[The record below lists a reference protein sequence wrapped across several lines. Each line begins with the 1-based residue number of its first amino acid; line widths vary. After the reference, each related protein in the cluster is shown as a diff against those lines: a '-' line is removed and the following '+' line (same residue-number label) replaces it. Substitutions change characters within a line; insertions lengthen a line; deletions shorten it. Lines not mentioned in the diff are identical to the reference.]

1 MVPADPNDATADFT
15 GRAAIFPL
23 PNVTLFPN
31 VMLPLHIFEPRYRC
45 MAEDTLSGDR
55 YLALGL
61 LKDGWEDRYES
72 KDCEIHDTVCLGK
85 VIANEQLEDG
95 RHYLM
100 LQGLRRAK
108 LVTELD
114 TDLPYRLGM
123 LEIVEDVYPQ
133 TPVIDRDRRQEELV
147 DWFRRAYPKLGLESD
162 ILHALGS
169 DMQLG
174 ELCDVI
180 SHSLKLPPEDAQ
192 QLLAQANVD
201 ERSDLV
207 LEMLKLQFRGTVEPA
222 GRDFPPGFS
231 LN

>member
-1 MVPADPNDATADFT
+1 MTPAEPNDALADFT

-45 MAEDTLSGDR
+45 MAEDVLNGDR

-61 LKDGWEDRYES
+61 LKDGWEGRYET

-108 LVTELD
+108 LVTELE

-123 LEIVEDVYPQ
+123 MEVVEDVYPQ
-133 TPVIDRDRRQEELV
+133 IPVIDREHRQEELV
-147 DWFRRAYPKLGLESD
+147 DWFRKAYPKLGLETD
-162 ILHALGS
+162 LILALGS
-169 DMQLG
+169 GIQLG

-180 SHSLKLPPEDAQ
+180 AHSLKLPSEDAQ
-192 QLLAQANVD
+192 RLLAQADVD
-201 ERSDLV
+201 QRSDLV
-207 LEMLKLQFRGTVEPA
+207 LEMLKLQFRGTFEFA
-222 GRDFPPGFS
+222 GREFPPGFS

>member
-1 MVPADPNDATADFT
+1 MTPTDSNDAVADFT

-23 PNVTLFPN
+23 PNATLFPN

-45 MAEDTLSGDR
+45 MAEDTLNGDR
-55 YLALGL
+55 YLAMAL
-61 LKDGWEDRYES
+61 LKDGREDRYES

-100 LQGLRRAK
+100 LQGLRRAQ
-108 LVTELD
+108 LVTELE

-123 LEIVEDVYPQ
+123 LEIVEDIYPQ
-133 TPVIDRDRRQEELV
+133 TPVIDRDHRQEELV
-147 DWFRRAYPKLGLESD
+147 DWFRRAYPKLGLEAD
-162 ILHALGS
+162 IIHALGS

-180 SHSLKLPPEDAQ
+180 AHSLKLPPENAQ
-192 QLLAQANVD
+192 RLLAQANVD

-207 LEMLKLQFRGTVEPA
+207 LEMLKLQFRGTFA
-222 GRDFPPGFS
+222 QSGREFPPGFS

>member
-1 MVPADPNDATADFT
+1 MTPADPNDATADFT

-45 MAEDTLSGDR
+45 MAEDTLSGDG

-61 LKDGWEDRYES
+61 LKDGWEDSYET
-72 KDCEIHDTVCLGK
+72 KDCAIHDTVCLGK

-100 LQGLRRAK
+100 LQGLRRAQ
-108 LVTELD
+108 LVTELE

-123 LEIVEDVYPQ
+123 LELVEDIYPQ
-133 TPVIDRDRRQEELV
+133 TPVIDRERRQEELV
-147 DWFRRAYPKLGLESD
+147 NWFRRAYPKLGLEAD
-162 ILHALGS
+162 IIHALGS

-180 SHSLKLPPEDAQ
+180 AHSLKLPPENAQ

-201 ERSDLV
+201 QRSDLV
-207 LEMLKLQFRGTVEPA
+207 LEMLKLQFRGTLEPA

>member
-1 MVPADPNDATADFT
+1 MTPADPNDVTADFT

-23 PNVTLFPN
+23 PNATLFPN

-45 MAEDTLSGDR
+45 MAEDILKGDR

-85 VIANEQLEDG
+85 VISNEQLEDG

-108 LVTELD
+108 LVSELD

-123 LEIVEDVYPQ
+123 LELVQDVYPQ
-133 TPVIDRDRRQEELV
+133 TPIIDRERRQEELV
-147 DWFRRAYPKLGLESD
+147 DWFRKAYPKLGMEADL
-162 ILHALGS
+162 IHALGS
-169 DMQLG
+169 GIQLG

-180 SHSLKLPPEDAQ
+180 AHSLKLPPENAQ
-192 QLLAQANVD
+192 RLLAQADVD
-201 ERSDLV
+201 QRSDIV
-207 LEMLKLQFRGTVEPA
+207 LEMLKLQFRGTFEPA
-222 GRDFPPGFS
+222 GRKFPPGFS

>member
-1 MVPADPNDATADFT
+1 MTPADPNDATAGFT
-15 GRAAIFPL
+15 GQAAIFPL

-45 MAEDTLSGDR
+45 MAEDILKGDLF
-55 YLALGL
+55 LALGL

-85 VIANEQLEDG
+85 VISNEQLEDG

-108 LVTELD
+108 LVTELE

-123 LEIVEDVYPQ
+123 LELIPDVYPQ
-133 TPVIDRDRRQEELV
+133 TPIIDRGRRQEELV
-147 DWFRRAYPKLGLESD
+147 DWFRKAYPKLGMEAD
-162 ILHALGS
+162 IIHALGS
-169 DMQLG
+169 GIQLG

-180 SHSLKLPPEDAQ
+180 AHSLKLPPENAQ
-192 QLLAQANVD
+192 QLLAQADVD
-201 ERSDLV
+201 QRSDLV
-207 LEMLKLQFRGTVEPA
+207 LEMLKLQFRGTFENA
-222 GRDFPPGFS
+222 GREFPPGFS

>member
-1 MVPADPNDATADFT
+1 MTPADPNDATADFT

-45 MAEDTLSGDR
+45 MAEDTLSGDG

-61 LKDGWEDRYES
+61 LKDGWEDSYKT
-72 KDCEIHDTVCLGK
+72 KDCAIHDTVCLGK

-100 LQGLRRAK
+100 LQGLRRAQ
-108 LVTELD
+108 LVTELE

-123 LEIVEDVYPQ
+123 LELVEDIYPQ
-133 TPVIDRDRRQEELV
+133 TPVIDRERRQEELV
-147 DWFRRAYPKLGLESD
+147 NWFRRAYPKLGLEAE
-162 ILHALGS
+162 IIHALGS

-180 SHSLKLPPEDAQ
+180 AHSLKLPSEDAQ

-201 ERSDLV
+201 QRSDLV
-207 LEMLKLQFRGTVEPA
+207 LEMLKLQFRGTLEPA

>member
-1 MVPADPNDATADFT
+1 MTPAEPNDVTADFT

-45 MAEDTLSGDR
+45 MAEDTLSGDG
-55 YLALGL
+55 YLAMGL
-61 LKDGWEDRYES
+61 LKGGWEDRYES

-85 VIANEQLEDG
+85 VIANDQLEDG

-108 LVTELD
+108 LVTELE

-123 LEIVEDVYPQ
+123 LEVVEDVYPK
-133 TPVIDRDRRQEELV
+133 TPLIDRERRQEELV
-147 DWFRRAYPKLGLESD
+147 EWFGKAYPKLGMEGDLF
-162 ILHALGS
+162 HALGS
-169 DMQLG
+169 GMQLG
-174 ELCDVI
+174 ELCDVLA
-180 SHSLKLPPEDAQ
+180 HSLKLPSEDAQ
-192 QLLAQANVD
+192 RLLAQADVD
-201 ERSDLV
+201 QRSDLV
-207 LEMLKLQFRGTVEPA
+207 LEMLKLQFRGTLEPV

-231 LN
+231 MN

>member
-1 MVPADPNDATADFT
+1 MTPADPHDTTADFT

-23 PNVTLFPN
+23 PDVTLFPN

-45 MAEDTLSGDR
+45 MAEDILKGDR
-55 YLALGL
+55 YLAMAM
-61 LKDGWEDRYES
+61 LKDGWEDRYET

-85 VIANEQLEDG
+85 VISNEQLEDG

-108 LVTELD
+108 LVTELE

-123 LEIVEDVYPQ
+123 LELVQDVYPQ
-133 TPVIDRDRRQEELV
+133 MAVIDRNRRQEELV
-147 DWFRRAYPKLGLESD
+147 DWFRKAYPKLGMEADL
-162 ILHALGS
+162 IHALGS
-169 DMQLG
+169 GVELG

-180 SHSLKLPPEDAQ
+180 AHSLKLPPEDAQ
-192 QLLAQANVD
+192 RLLAQADVD
-201 ERSDLV
+201 QRSDIV
-207 LEMLKLQFRGTVEPA
+207 LEMLKLQFRGTFEPA

>member
-1 MVPADPNDATADFT
+1 MTPADSDDATADFS

-45 MAEDTLSGDR
+45 MAEDVLNGDR

-61 LKDGWEDRYES
+61 LKDGWEDQYET
-72 KDCEIHDTVCLGK
+72 KNCEIHDTVCLGK

-108 LVTELD
+108 LVEELK

-123 LEIVEDVYPQ
+123 LEVIEDVYPK
-133 TPVIDRDRRQEELV
+133 TPIIDRERRQEELV
-147 DWFRRAYPKLGLESD
+147 NWFRKAYPKLGLEAD
-162 ILHALGS
+162 MIHALGS
-169 DMQLG
+169 GIQLG

-180 SHSLKLPPEDAQ
+180 AHSLKLPPENAQ
-192 QLLAQANVD
+192 RLLDQVD
-201 ERSDLV
+201 VDQRSDLV
-207 LEMLKLQFRGTVEPA
+207 LELLKLQFRGTFEPT
-222 GRDFPPGFS
+222 GREFPPGFS

>member
-1 MVPADPNDATADFT
+1 MTPADPNNATADFT

-23 PNVTLFPN
+23 PNATLFPN

-45 MAEDTLSGDR
+45 MAEDILKGDR
-55 YLALGL
+55 YLALAM
-61 LKDGWEDRYES
+61 LKDGWEDRYET
-72 KDCEIHDTVCLGK
+72 KDCEIHDTLCLGK
-85 VIANEQLEDG
+85 VIANDQLEDG

-108 LVTELD
+108 LVIELE
-114 TDLPYRLGM
+114 TDLPYRLGK
-123 LEIVEDVYPQ
+123 LELVQDVYPQ

-147 DWFRRAYPKLGLESD
+147 DWFRKAYPKLGLEAD
-162 ILHALGS
+162 LIHALGS
-169 DMQLG
+169 GVGLG

-180 SHSLKLPPEDAQ
+180 AHSLKLPPEAAQ
-192 QLLAQANVD
+192 RLLAQADVD
-201 ERSDLV
+201 QRSDIV
-207 LEMLKLQFRGTVEPA
+207 LEMLKLQFRGTFEST

>member
-1 MVPADPNDATADFT
+1 MTPADPNDATADFT

-45 MAEDTLSGDR
+45 MAEDTLNGDG

-61 LKDGWEDRYES
+61 LKDGWEDRYET
-72 KDCEIHDTVCLGK
+72 KECEIHDIVCLGK
-85 VIANEQLEDG
+85 VIANERLEDG

-108 LVTELD
+108 LVTELE

-123 LEIVEDVYPQ
+123 LELVDDVYPLD
-133 TPVIDRDRRQEELV
+133 PVIDRERRQEELV
-147 DWFRRAYPKLGLESD
+147 DWFRKAYPKLGMEAD
-162 ILHALGS
+162 MIHALGTGI
-169 DMQLG
+169 QLG

-180 SHSLKLPPEDAQ
+180 AHSLKLPPSDAQ
-192 QLLAQANVD
+192 RLLSQANVD
-201 ERSDLV
+201 QRSDLV
-207 LEMLKLQFRGTVEPA
+207 LEMLKLQFRGTFESTVRE
-222 GRDFPPGFS
+222 FPPGFS

>member
-1 MVPADPNDATADFT
+1 MTPADPHDATADFS

-45 MAEDTLSGDR
+45 MAEDTLQGDG
-55 YLALGL
+55 YLAMGL
-61 LKDGWEDRYES
+61 LKDGWEDNYES

-108 LVTELD
+108 LVTELE
-114 TDLPYRLGM
+114 TDLPYRLGR
-123 LEIVEDVYPQ
+123 LELVEDFYPQ
-133 TPVIDRDRRQEELV
+133 IPMIDRERRQEELV
-147 DWFRRAYPKLGLESD
+147 EWFGKAYPKLGMQAE
-162 ILHALGS
+162 IVHALGS
-169 DMQLG
+169 GMQLG
-174 ELCDVI
+174 ELCDVLA
-180 SHSLKLPPEDAQ
+180 HSLKLPAEDAQ
-192 QLLAQANVD
+192 RLLNQVD
-201 ERSDLV
+201 VDQRSDLV
-207 LEMLKLQFRGTVEPA
+207 LEMLKTQFRGALEPA
-222 GRDFPPGFS
+222 GREFPPGFS

>member
-1 MVPADPNDATADFT
+1 MTPADPHDVTADFT

-45 MAEDTLSGDR
+45 MAEDTLKGDG
-55 YLALGL
+55 YLAMGL
-61 LKDGWEDRYES
+61 LKGGWEDRYET

-85 VIANEQLEDG
+85 VIANDQLEDG

-108 LVTELD
+108 LVTELE

-123 LEIVEDVYPQ
+123 LEVVEDYYPQ
-133 TPVIDRDRRQEELV
+133 TPLIDRERRQEELV
-147 DWFRRAYPKLGLESD
+147 DWFRRAYPKLGMEAD
-162 ILHALGS
+162 IIHALGS
-169 DMQLG
+169 GMGLG
-174 ELCDVI
+174 DLCDI
-180 SHSLKLPPEDAQ
+180 IAHSLKLPPNDAQ
-192 QLLAQANVD
+192 QLLAQADVD
-201 ERSDLV
+201 QRSDLV
-207 LEMLKLQFRGTVEPA
+207 LEMLKIQFRETLEPA

>member
-1 MVPADPNDATADFT
+1 MTPVDHNDAMADFT

-45 MAEDTLSGDR
+45 MAEDILKGDR

-61 LKDGWEDRYES
+61 LKDGWEDRYET
-72 KDCEIHDTVCLGK
+72 KNCEIHDTVCLGK
-85 VIANEQLEDG
+85 VIANERLEDG
-95 RHYLM
+95 RHYLLM
-100 LQGLRRAK
+100 QGLRRAK
-108 LVTELD
+108 LVTELK

-123 LEIVEDVYPQ
+123 LDLVEDVYPQ
-133 TPVIDRDRRQEELV
+133 IPVIDRERRQEELV
-147 DWFRRAYPKLGLESD
+147 DWFRRAYPKLGLEAD
-162 ILHALGS
+162 MVHALGS
-169 DMQLG
+169 GMQLG

-180 SHSLKLPPEDAQ
+180 AHSLKLPPENAQ
-192 QLLAQANVD
+192 RLLSQANVD

-207 LEMLKLQFRGTVEPA
+207 LEMLKLQFRGTFEPN
-222 GRDFPPGFS
+222 GREFPPGFS

>member
-1 MVPADPNDATADFT
+1 MTPADPNDATADFT

-45 MAEDTLSGDR
+45 MAEDTLSGDG

-61 LKDGWEDRYES
+61 LKDGWEDSYET
-72 KDCEIHDTVCLGK
+72 KDCAIHDTVCLGK

-100 LQGLRRAK
+100 LQGLRRAQ
-108 LVTELD
+108 LVTELE

-123 LEIVEDVYPQ
+123 LELVEDIYPQ
-133 TPVIDRDRRQEELV
+133 TPVIDRERRQEELV
-147 DWFRRAYPKLGLESD
+147 NWFRRVYPKLGLEAE
-162 ILHALGS
+162 IIHALGS

-180 SHSLKLPPEDAQ
+180 AHSLKLPSEDAQ

-201 ERSDLV
+201 QRSDLV
-207 LEMLKLQFRGTVEPA
+207 LEMLKLQFRGTLEPA

>member
-1 MVPADPNDATADFT
+1 MADFT

-23 PNVTLFPN
+23 PNATLFPN

-45 MAEDTLSGDR
+45 MAEDTLNGDR
-55 YLALGL
+55 YLAMAL
-61 LKDGWEDRYES
+61 LKDGREDRYES

-100 LQGLRRAK
+100 LQGLRRAQ
-108 LVTELD
+108 LVTELE

-123 LEIVEDVYPQ
+123 LEIVEDIYPQ
-133 TPVIDRDRRQEELV
+133 TPVIDRDHRQEELV
-147 DWFRRAYPKLGLESD
+147 DWFRRAYPKLGLEAD
-162 ILHALGS
+162 IIHALGS

-180 SHSLKLPPEDAQ
+180 AHSLKLPPENAQ
-192 QLLAQANVD
+192 RLLAQANVD

-207 LEMLKLQFRGTVEPA
+207 LEMLKLQFRGTFA
-222 GRDFPPGFS
+222 QSGREFPRRAS
-231 LN
+231 A

>member
-1 MVPADPNDATADFT
+1 MTPADSNDATAGFT

-45 MAEDTLSGDR
+45 MAEDILNGDR

-85 VIANEQLEDG
+85 VISNEQLEDG

-100 LQGLRRAK
+100 LQGLHRAK
-108 LVTELD
+108 LMNELE

-123 LEIVEDVYPQ
+123 LELLPDVYPQ
-133 TPVIDRDRRQEELV
+133 TPIIDRDRRQEELV
-147 DWFRRAYPKLGLESD
+147 DWFRKAYPKLGMEADL
-162 ILHALGS
+162 IHALGS
-169 DMQLG
+169 GIQLG

-180 SHSLKLPPEDAQ
+180 AHSLKLPTEAAHR
-192 QLLAQANVD
+192 LLAQADVD
-201 ERSDLV
+201 QRSDLV
-207 LEMLKLQFRGTVEPA
+207 LEMLKLQFRGTFEPT
-222 GRDFPPGFS
+222 GREFPPGFS

>member
-1 MVPADPNDATADFT
+1 MTPADPHDATADFS

-45 MAEDTLSGDR
+45 MAEDTLKGDG
-55 YLALGL
+55 YLAMGL
-61 LKDGWEDRYES
+61 LKDGWEDNYES

-108 LVTELD
+108 LVTELE
-114 TDLPYRLGM
+114 TDLPYRLGR
-123 LEIVEDVYPQ
+123 LELVEDFYPQ
-133 TPVIDRDRRQEELV
+133 IPMIDRERRQEELV
-147 DWFRRAYPKLGLESD
+147 EWFGKAYPKLGMQAE
-162 ILHALGS
+162 IVHALGS
-169 DMQLG
+169 GMQLG
-174 ELCDVI
+174 ELCDVLA
-180 SHSLKLPPEDAQ
+180 HSLKLPAEDAQ
-192 QLLAQANVD
+192 RLLNQVD
-201 ERSDLV
+201 VDQRSDLV
-207 LEMLKLQFRGTVEPA
+207 LEMLKTQFRGALEPA
-222 GRDFPPGFS
+222 GREFPPGFS